1 MWTNRNMTCVV
12 PAFSSSS
19 ELTNVSYTIVVE
31 NAPGPDLSQES
42 LILQTVA
49 DPVFAEDGSAIADS
63 TYIIGSKSLL
73 TLQVS
78 I

>member
-1 MWTNRNMTCVV
+1 MSTNRNMTCVV
-12 PAFSSSS
+12 PAFNSSS
-19 ELTNVSYTIVVE
+19 ELTNVSYTIVVG
-31 NAPGPDLSQES
+31 NAPGPDLSQET
-42 LILQTVA
+42 LTLQTAA
-49 DPVFAEDGSAIADS
+49 DPFFAEDDS